1 MSGRAYIEGSKEA
14 LMATLTIRNVPENV
28 KQALRVKAAESG
40 HSLEEALR
48 LLLTEQVKSP
58 DKPASRIAADEIMRR
73 AAELEDD
80 EPLDS
85 RYKYFTQKEL
95 SDAICGEYD
104 DL

>member
-1 MSGRAYIEGSKEA
+1 
-14 LMATLTIRNVPENV
+14 MATLTIRNVPENV

-40 HSLEEALR
+40 RSLEESLR
-48 LLLTEQVKSP
+48 KLVSEQVN
-58 DKPASRIAADEIMRR
+58 DPAQPPSRINADEIMRR
-73 AAELEDD
+73 AVELKSD